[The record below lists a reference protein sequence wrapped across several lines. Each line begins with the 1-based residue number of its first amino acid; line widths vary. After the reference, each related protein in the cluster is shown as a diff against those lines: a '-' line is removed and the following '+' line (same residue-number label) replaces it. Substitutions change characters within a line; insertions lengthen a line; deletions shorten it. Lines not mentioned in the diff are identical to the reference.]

1 MRPVS
6 ISEEAQQEIHHIMAN
21 KKIPNDYGLRVGVKG
36 GRGCAGVNYIL
47 GFDKEKDDDVIYD
60 EEGIKVLVS
69 KKEIMFLM
77 GLKLGFYN
85 GSDERGFTFE
95 NSAIP
100 G

>member
-6 ISEEAQQEIHHIMAN
+6 ISKEAEREIANIMAN
-21 KKIPNDYGLRVGVKG
+21 KNIPLDYGLRIGVKG

-47 GFDKEKDDDVIYD
+47 GFDKPKEDDVSYRH
-60 EEGIKVLVS
+60 EGITVLVS

-77 GLKLGFYN
+77 GLQLGFYD

-100 G
+100 H